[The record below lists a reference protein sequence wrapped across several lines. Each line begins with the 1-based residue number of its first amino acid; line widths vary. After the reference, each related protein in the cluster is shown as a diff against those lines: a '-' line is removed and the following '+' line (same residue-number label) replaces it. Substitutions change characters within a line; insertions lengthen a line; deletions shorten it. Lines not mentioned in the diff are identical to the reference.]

1 MGLKIWVVKNLN
13 LKETERE
20 NEQQKLHDRYLNKLA
35 KKMDVAAEI
44 QIKAFKCW
52 RINTKDLK

>member
-1 MGLKIWVVKNLN
+1 MGLKIWVVKNFN

-35 KKMDVAAEI
+35 KKWMW
-44 QIKAFKCW
+44 QLKFK
-52 RINTKDLK
+52 